1 MSEQLTPM
9 ENYKN
14 YMKLMD
20 SFQITEEL
28 QKINAIHSSLDEHN
42 PMTYIILRETN
53 RKYFTPSQIQWL
65 DQQIDRLHERIR
77 RSFEQ
82 SLENVDVE
90 LAKESILNKS
100 TDLGK
105 RIE

>member
-1 MSEQLTPM
+1 MSETPM
-9 ENYKN
+9 KNYENYV
-14 YMKLMD
+14 KLMD

-42 PMTYIILRETN
+42 PITYVILRETN

-65 DQQIDRLHERIR
+65 DQQIDRLHERSR

-100 TDLGK
+100 IDLGK

>member
-1 MSEQLTPM
+1 MSETPM

-20 SFQITEEL
+20 SFEITEEL
-28 QKINAIHSSLDEHN
+28 HKINAIHASLDEYN

-53 RKYFTPSQIQWL
+53 RKHFTPSQILWL
-65 DQQIDRLHERIR
+65 DQQIDRLHERSR
-77 RSFEQ
+77 LSFEQ

-100 TDLGK
+100 SDLGEVK
-105 RIE
+105 RPE

>member
-53 RKYFTPSQIQWL
+53 RKHFTPSQIQWL
-65 DQQIDRLHERIR
+65 DQQIDRLHERSR

-90 LAKESILNKS
+90 LCKESILNKS